1 MLPALGLRR
10 LEDQAPISEPEPNS
24 IVRVTI
30 EGRKRLEQIFNENH
44 EFVWRLLRRLGLNR
58 ERAAD
63 MTQQAFLIAAER
75 LDGIKYGS
83 ERAFLFGTALRLA
96 RTVSRTDRRWVYEDD
111 LDLRAKSGPGPE
123 QLADRH
129 RAIELL
135 DHVLT
140 AMPRDLVTVFV
151 LFELEGLSAPEVAR
165 LLGIP
170 IGTAASRL
178 RRARDVFRS
187 SVAKVRRASFRGV
200 AS

>member
-96 RTVSRTDRRWVYEDD
+96 RTVSRTARRWVYEDD